1 MDSLRD
7 LISAAMLVAAAV
19 LGALWLPATW
29 LSENVVDQDGFLE
42 IAAPLSQ
49 DAEVQRSLGDS
60 AVTAVLDDDRIP
72 DWIADQ
78 VEPLLQEQAVKLTDM
93 DSYATMWDA
102 VMSDLHTGLFTPGTQ
117 ELEVDLGPAI
127 DQLLTGVEETL
138 PGGIEVPRPEGV
150 SVSLATIPDVPL
162 LNLAADAAPWA
173 PWLGPAALVLVAA
186 ALLLGAHRR
195 GLLILAGA
203 LALLAGGAT
212 LLVSSQIETL
222 VPNALDQAEFVGP
235 IVQAFQAQF
244 AAQLLPQ
251 GVILLGGGA
260 LVMALGLVLLG
271 LRRPRRQRRP

>member
-7 LISAAMLVAAAV
+7 LVSAALLLAAAV

-42 IAAPLSQ
+42 IAAPLSE
-49 DAEVQRSLGDS
+49 DAEVQRSLSDS
-60 AVTAVLDDDRIP
+60 AVSAVLDDDRVP
-72 DWIADQ
+72 DWMADQ
-78 VEPLLQEQAVKLTDM
+78 VEPLLQEQAVKLTGT

-102 VMSDLHTGLFTPGTQ
+102 AMADLHSALFTSGSQ

-127 DQLLTGVEETL
+127 DQMLTAVEDSL
-138 PGGIEVPRPEGV
+138 PGGLEIPRPEGV
-150 SVSLATIPDVPL
+150 TVSLATVPDLPL
-162 LNLAADAAPWA
+162 LNLAADAAPRA

-195 GLLILAGA
+195 GLLILAGV
-203 LALLAGGAT
+203 LALLAGAAT

-222 VPNALDQAEFVGP
+222 VPDALDQAEFIGP
-235 IVQAFQAQF
+235 IMQAFQTEL

-271 LRRPRRQRRP
+271 LRRPQRQR